1 MKGNNLDK
9 KKYKMYSLRG
19 KNNARKFNIRAKACS
34 ERGEKIKGL
43 MQNGIRG
50 VVSSGKAPPSCAS
63 NLEKRKS

>member
-1 MKGNNLDK
+1 LDK

-50 VVSSGKAPPSCAS
+50 VVSSGKAPPS
-63 NLEKRKS
+63 